1 MSRVRRKKLTKEQ
14 GVALIK
20 AFQKSGLKPATFC
33 AQQNM
38 PYHILRHWL
47 SSKRNKS
54 IKNNEA
60 CFLPVNLRSSNPIL
74 AQTSLRISLNSVISV
89 EIPSGYDRTIF
100 RQILEECYDV
110 VNR

>member
-1 MSRVRRKKLTKEQ
+1 MSKVRRKKLTKEQ
-14 GVALIK
+14 GLALIE
-20 AFQKSGLKPATFC
+20 AFQQSGLKSTEFC
-33 AQQNM
+33 EQQNI
-38 PYHILRHWL
+38 PYYILRHWL
-47 SSKRNKS
+47 SSKDNGS

-60 CFLPVNLRSSNPIL
+60 CFLPVKLRSSNPIL
-74 AQTSLRISLNSVISV
+74 AQTLLRISLNSVISV